1 MLSLPLDQVKQA
13 IRRLQQEGHYAFI
26 ATGRPYAFLSEAI
39 LSFGFDGYIL
49 TNGAQ
54 VMIGNETIYK
64 EPLDPTFVKNATA
77 EFEQRQIQYMLQ
89 SDCYSYMKDECKEYY
104 QFFDSIGISRNY
116 LVSDYQLED
125 IQTQKI
131 EMLCPNDEA
140 MDMKD
145 ECKEYYQFFDSI
157 GISRNYLVSDY
168 QLEDIQTQKIEM
180 LCPNDEAMEYCL
192 SLVEQ
197 NPEYDY
203 VQSISDRIFELYSK
217 KNTKATGILTALKHL
232 GIPVEQSYAFGDGK
246 NDIEML
252 STVGCGFELY
262 SKKNTKATGIL
273 TALKHLGIPVE
284 QSYAF
289 GDGKND
295 IEMLSTVGCGI
306 AMGNASDE
314 VKSYAHQVTDSVL
327 EDGVASGIEK
337 YILI

>member
-1 MLSLPLDQVKQA
+1 MSRGGLNMKKAIFFDIDGTLIDCINGHIDLSHQVKQA

-89 SDCYSYMKDECKEYY
+89 SDRYSYMKDEYKEYY
-104 QFFDSIGISRNY
+104 QFFDNIGVSRNY

-125 IQTQKI
+125 VQTQKI
-131 EMLCPNDEA
+131 ELLCPNDEA
-140 MDMKD
+140 MDH
-145 ECKEYYQFFDSI
+145 
-157 GISRNYLVSDY
+157 
-168 QLEDIQTQKIEM
+168 
-180 LCPNDEAMEYCL
+180 CL

-203 VQSISDRIFELYSK
+203 VHSISER
-217 KNTKATGILTALKHL
+217 
-232 GIPVEQSYAFGDGK
+232 
-246 NDIEML
+246 M
-252 STVGCGFELY
+252 FELY

-327 EDGVASGIEK
+327 EDGVATGIEK

>member
-1 MLSLPLDQVKQA
+1 MSRGGLNMKKAIFFDIDGTLIDCINGHIDLSHQVKQA

-64 EPLDPTFVKNATA
+64 EALDPTFVKAATV

-89 SDCYSYMKDECKEYY
+89 SDRYSYMKDEYKEYY
-104 QFFDSIGISRNY
+104 QFFDNIGISRNY

-131 EMLCPNDEA
+131 EL
-140 MDMKD
+140 
-145 ECKEYYQFFDSI
+145 
-157 GISRNYLVSDY
+157 
-168 QLEDIQTQKIEM
+168 

-203 VQSISDRIFELYSK
+203 VHSISDRIFELYSK

-232 GIPVEQSYAFGDGK
+232 GIPVER
-246 NDIEML
+246 
-252 STVGCGFELY
+252 
-262 SKKNTKATGIL
+262 
-273 TALKHLGIPVE
+273 
-284 QSYAF
+284 SYAF

-314 VKSYAHQVTDSVL
+314 VKLYAHQVTDSVL
-327 EDGVASGIEK
+327 EDGVATGIEK

>member
-1 MLSLPLDQVKQA
+1 MSRGGLNMKKAIFFDIDGTLIDCINGHIDLSHQVKQA

-64 EPLDPTFVKNATA
+64 EALDPTFVKNATA

-89 SDCYSYMKDECKEYY
+89 SDCYSYMKDEYKEYY
-104 QFFDSIGISRNY
+104 QFFDNIGVSRNY

-125 IQTQKI
+125 VQTQKI
-131 EMLCPNDEA
+131 EL
-140 MDMKD
+140 
-145 ECKEYYQFFDSI
+145 
-157 GISRNYLVSDY
+157 
-168 QLEDIQTQKIEM
+168 

-203 VQSISDRIFELYSK
+203 VHSISERMFELYSK

-252 STVGCGFELY
+252 S
-262 SKKNTKATGIL
+262 I
-273 TALKHLGIPVE
+273 
-284 QSYAF
+284 
-289 GDGKND
+289 
-295 IEMLSTVGCGI
+295 VGCGI

-327 EDGVASGIEK
+327 EDGVATGIEK

>member
-1 MLSLPLDQVKQA
+1 MSRGGLNMKKAIFFDIDGTLIDCINGHIDLSHQVKQA

-89 SDCYSYMKDECKEYY
+89 SDRYSYMKDEYKEYY
-104 QFFDSIGISRNY
+104 QFFDNIGVSRNY

-125 IQTQKI
+125 VQTQKI
-131 EMLCPNDEA
+131 ELLCPNDEA
-140 MDMKD
+140 MD
-145 ECKEYYQFFDSI
+145 
-157 GISRNYLVSDY
+157 
-168 QLEDIQTQKIEM
+168 
-180 LCPNDEAMEYCL
+180 YCL

-203 VQSISDRIFELYSK
+203 VHSISER
-217 KNTKATGILTALKHL
+217 
-232 GIPVEQSYAFGDGK
+232 
-246 NDIEML
+246 M
-252 STVGCGFELY
+252 FELY

-327 EDGVASGIEK
+327 EDGVATGIEK